1 MYYCKKCGA
10 ALTPE
15 KRFCSQCGTPVEE
28 IASTAQPTT
37 PQAETPAAATTA
49 QPTAP
54 QVETPAAA
62 TAQPTAPQAE
72 TPAAATTAQP
82 TAPQAETPA
91 AATAQPTTS
100 QVETP
105 AAATAQPTA
114 PQVETPAA
122 ATTAQPAAPQA
133 ETPAAATTAQPA
145 APQAETP
152 AAAPTAQPTTSQAE
166 TPAAAATTQTTAPQ
180 AETPAAPTAQPA
192 APQAETPAA
201 ATTAQ
206 PTASQVETSAAAPT
220 AQPTTSQVET
230 PAAAP
235 TTQPTAPQVETPAA
249 ATTAQP
255 TTSQADAPAAAT
267 TTQPTAPQ
275 QAAAPQNGTPVSP
288 QPAATVPPQT
298 AWQNPQQQAQPTPN
312 AGQPTGQQP
321 QMSWQDWQNF
331 QNWQNAQ
338 QQGQKAANNINLSNG
353 VQKLEE
359 SDSFMFRSLGLTL
372 KTLMKKPVQL
382 WGLSLL
388 GVILQSLSNVLCAV
402 PPILG
407 MGVSST
413 LSAGMENVFL
423 DAYHQKEINS
433 KQIFSGFSSGKSFL
447 RIAGGML
454 WRTLWLFLWALF
466 ALIPIVG
473 WVIAPIML
481 VIKGISYS
489 FTPYLLLRKKDLSPL
504 DALKRSMEMTKGYRA
519 KIFLTYLICYAAL
532 LVIGLLLFLIAQI
545 PVIGFIIAG
554 IVGVVISVL
563 CPLFFG
569 VLRAAMFTEVVRLEK
584 ITDIEL

>member
-28 IASTAQPTT
+28 ITS
-37 PQAETPAAATTA
+37 
-49 QPTAP
+49 
-54 QVETPAAA
+54 

-72 TPAAATTAQP
+72 TPAAASTAQP

-91 AATAQPTTS
+91 AAPTTQPTT
-100 QVETP
+100 
-105 AAATAQPTA
+105 
-114 PQVETPAA
+114 
-122 ATTAQPAAPQA
+122 PQA
-133 ETPAAATTAQPA
+133 
-145 APQAETP
+145 
-152 AAAPTAQPTTSQAE
+152 
-166 TPAAAATTQTTAPQ
+166 
-180 AETPAAPTAQPA
+180 
-192 APQAETPAA
+192 
-201 ATTAQ
+201 
-206 PTASQVETSAAAPT
+206 
-220 AQPTTSQVET
+220 ET

-235 TTQPTAPQVETPAA
+235 TTQPTAPQAEAPAA

-255 TTSQADAPAAAT
+255 TAPQAEAPAAASTTQPTAPQADVPAAASTTQPTAPQAEAPVAATTQPTTPQAEAPAAAT
-267 TTQPTAPQ
+267 TAQPAAPQ

-288 QPAATVPPQT
+288 QPAATAQSQT

-338 QQGQKAANNINLSNG
+338 QQGQKSANNMNLSNG

-388 GVILQSLSNVLCAV
+388 GVILQSLSNLLCAA

-489 FTPYLLLRKKDLSPL
+489 FTPYLLLRKKDISPL
-504 DALKRSMEMTKGYRA
+504 DALKRSMEMTKGYRG

-532 LVIGLLLFLIAQI
+532 LVVGLLLFLIAKI
-545 PVIGFIIAG
+545 GGFAVVLAGLIGLVIGIF
-554 IVGVVISVL
+554 

-584 ITDIEL
+584 VTDIEL

>member
-37 PQAETPAAATTA
+37 PQAEA
-49 QPTAP
+49 
-54 QVETPAAA
+54 
-62 TAQPTAPQAE
+62 
-72 TPAAATTAQP
+72 
-82 TAPQAETPA
+82 
-91 AATAQPTTS
+91 
-100 QVETP
+100 
-105 AAATAQPTA
+105 
-114 PQVETPAA
+114 
-122 ATTAQPAAPQA
+122 
-133 ETPAAATTAQPA
+133 
-145 APQAETP
+145 
-152 AAAPTAQPTTSQAE
+152 
-166 TPAAAATTQTTAPQ
+166 
-180 AETPAAPTAQPA
+180 
-192 APQAETPAA
+192 
-201 ATTAQ
+201 
-206 PTASQVETSAAAPT
+206 
-220 AQPTTSQVET
+220 

-235 TTQPTAPQVETPAA
+235 TTQPTAPQAEAPVAAPTTQPTAPQAETPVAASTTQPTAPQAETPAATATQPTAPQAEAPAA

-255 TTSQADAPAAAT
+255 TTPQAEAPAAASTTQPTAPQAEAPVAATTQPTTPQAEAPAAAT
-267 TTQPTAPQ
+267 TAQPAAPQ

-288 QPAATVPPQT
+288 QPAATAQSQT
-298 AWQNPQQQAQPTPN
+298 AWQNPQQQAQPTQN

-338 QQGQKAANNINLSNG
+338 QQGQKSANNMNLSNG

-388 GVILQSLSNVLCAV
+388 GVILQSLSNLLCAA

-489 FTPYLLLRKKDLSPL
+489 FTPYLLLRKKDISPL
-504 DALKRSMEMTKGYRA
+504 DALKRSMEMTKGYRG

-532 LVIGLLLFLIAQI
+532 LVIGLLLFLIGHI
-545 PVIGFIIAG
+545 PGIGIVLAG
-554 IVGVVISVL
+554 IIGVVIGIF

-584 ITDIEL
+584 VTDIEL

>member
-28 IASTAQPTT
+28 ITS
-37 PQAETPAAATTA
+37 AT
-49 QPTAP
+49 
-54 QVETPAAA
+54 
-62 TAQPTAPQAE
+62 
-72 TPAAATTAQP
+72 
-82 TAPQAETPA
+82 
-91 AATAQPTTS
+91 
-100 QVETP
+100 
-105 AAATAQPTA
+105 
-114 PQVETPAA
+114 
-122 ATTAQPAAPQA
+122 QPAAPQA
-133 ETPAAATTAQPA
+133 ETPAAAPTPQPTTPQADAPAAAPTTQPT

-152 AAAPTAQPTTSQAE
+152 AAAPTAQPTT
-166 TPAAAATTQTTAPQ
+166 PQ
-180 AETPAAPTAQPA
+180 AEAP
-192 APQAETPAA
+192 
-201 ATTAQ
+201 
-206 PTASQVETSAAAPT
+206 AAAPT
-220 AQPTTSQVET
+220 AQPTAPQAEA

-235 TTQPTAPQVETPAA
+235 TAQPTAPQAEAPVAATTQPTTPQAEAPAAAPTAQPTAPQAEAPVAAATQPTAPQAEAPAAA
-249 ATTAQP
+249 ATTQP
-255 TTSQADAPAAAT
+255 T
-267 TTQPTAPQ
+267 
-275 QAAAPQNGTPVSP
+275 APQNGTPVSP

-298 AWQNPQQQAQPTPN
+298 AWQNPQQAQPTQN

-338 QQGQKAANNINLSNG
+338 QQGQKSANNMNLSNG

-388 GVILQSLSNVLCAV
+388 GVILQSLSNLLCAA

-481 VIKGISYS
+481 VVKGISYS
-489 FTPYLLLRKKDLSPL
+489 FTPYLLLRKKDISPL
-504 DALKRSMEMTKGYRA
+504 DALKRSMEMTKGYRG

-532 LVIGLLLFLIAQI
+532 LVIGLLLFLIGHI
-545 PVIGFIIAG
+545 PGIGIVLAG
-554 IVGVVISVL
+554 IIGVVIGIF

-584 ITDIEL
+584 VTDIEL

>member
-28 IASTAQPTT
+28 ITSTTQPT
-37 PQAETPAAATTA
+37 
-49 QPTAP
+49 
-54 QVETPAAA
+54 
-62 TAQPTAPQAE
+62 
-72 TPAAATTAQP
+72 
-82 TAPQAETPA
+82 
-91 AATAQPTTS
+91 
-100 QVETP
+100 
-105 AAATAQPTA
+105 
-114 PQVETPAA
+114 
-122 ATTAQPAAPQA
+122 
-133 ETPAAATTAQPA
+133 

-152 AAAPTAQPTTSQAE
+152 AAAPTAQPTTPQAE
-166 TPAAAATTQTTAPQ
+166 APAAAPTAQPTAPQ
-180 AETPAAPTAQPA
+180 AETPAAAPTTQPT

-201 ATTAQ
+201 APTTQPTAPQVETPTAATTAQ
-206 PTASQVETSAAAPT
+206 PTS
-220 AQPTTSQVET
+220 SQVET
-230 PAAAP
+230 PAAASTTQP
-235 TTQPTAPQVETPAA
+235 TAPQAETPAAASTTQPTAPQVETPAA

-255 TTSQADAPAAAT
+255 TTSQVETPVAATTAQPTTPQAEASAAAT
-267 TTQPTAPQ
+267 TQPT
-275 QAAAPQNGTPVSP
+275 APQNGTPVSP
-288 QPAATVPPQT
+288 QPAATAQSQT

-338 QQGQKAANNINLSNG
+338 QQGQKSANNMNLSNG

-388 GVILQSLSNVLCAV
+388 GVILQSLSNLLCAV

-481 VIKGISYS
+481 VVKGISYS
-489 FTPYLLLRKKDLSPL
+489 FTPYLLLRKKDISPL
-504 DALKRSMEMTKGYRA
+504 DALKRSMEMTKGYRG

-584 ITDIEL
+584 VTDIEL

>member
-28 IASTAQPTT
+28 ITSTTQPTA
-37 PQAETPAAATTA
+37 PQAETPAAAPTT

-54 QVETPAAA
+54 QVETPTAA
-62 TAQPTAPQAE
+62 TTAQPTTSQVETPAASTTQPTAPQAE
-72 TPAAATTAQP
+72 TPAAASTTQPTAPQEAAPAAATTAQP
-82 TAPQAETPA
+82 TAPQADAPA
-91 AATAQPTTS
+91 AASTTQPT
-100 QVETP
+100 
-105 AAATAQPTA
+105 
-114 PQVETPAA
+114 
-122 ATTAQPAAPQA
+122 APQA
-133 ETPAAATTAQPA
+133 ETPAAASTT
-145 APQAETP
+145 
-152 AAAPTAQPTTSQAE
+152 
-166 TPAAAATTQTTAPQ
+166 
-180 AETPAAPTAQPA
+180 
-192 APQAETPAA
+192 
-201 ATTAQ
+201 Q
-206 PTASQVETSAAAPT
+206 PTAP
-220 AQPTTSQVET
+220 QVET

-249 ATTAQP
+249 APTTQP
-255 TTSQADAPAAAT
+255 TAPQADAPATASTTQPTAPQAEASAAAA

-288 QPAATVPPQT
+288 QPAATAQSQT
-298 AWQNPQQQAQPTPN
+298 AWQNPQQQAQPTQN

-338 QQGQKAANNINLSNG
+338 QQGQKSANNMNLSNG

-388 GVILQSLSNVLCAV
+388 GVILQSLSNLLCAV

-489 FTPYLLLRKKDLSPL
+489 FTPYLLLRKKDISPL
-504 DALKRSMEMTKGYRA
+504 DALKRSMEMTKGYRG

-545 PVIGFIIAG
+545 PVIGFIIVG

>member
-28 IASTAQPTT
+28 ITSTTQPTAPQAETPAATTAQPTAPQAEASAAAATAQSTT
-37 PQAETPAAATTA
+37 PQAETPAAATA
-49 QPTAP
+49 QPTAS
-54 QVETPAAA
+54 QAETPAAA

-82 TAPQAETPA
+82 TTSQAETPAAATTAQPTTSQVETPAVATTAQPTAPQAETPA
-91 AATAQPTTS
+91 AATAQPTAS
-100 QVETP
+100 QAEIP
-105 AAATAQPTA
+105 AAATTTQPTA
-114 PQVETPAA
+114 PQ
-122 ATTAQPAAPQA
+122 A
-133 ETPAAATTAQPA
+133 EA
-145 APQAETP
+145 
-152 AAAPTAQPTTSQAE
+152 
-166 TPAAAATTQTTAPQ
+166 
-180 AETPAAPTAQPA
+180 
-192 APQAETPAA
+192 
-201 ATTAQ
+201 
-206 PTASQVETSAAAPT
+206 
-220 AQPTTSQVET
+220 

-235 TTQPTAPQVETPAA
+235 TTQPTAPQAETPAA
-249 ATTAQP
+249 A
-255 TTSQADAPAAAT
+255 S

-288 QPAATVPPQT
+288 QPAATAQSQT

-454 WRTLWLFLWALF
+454 WRMLWLFLWALF

-489 FTPYLLLRKKDLSPL
+489 FTPYLLLRKKDISPL
-504 DALKRSMEMTKGYRA
+504 DALKRSMEMTKGYRG

-532 LVIGLLLFLIAQI
+532 LVVGLLLFLIAKI
-545 PVIGFIIAG
+545 GGFAVVLAGLIGLVIGIF
-554 IVGVVISVL
+554 

>member
-28 IASTAQPTT
+28 IASTAQP
-37 PQAETPAAATTA
+37 
-49 QPTAP
+49 
-54 QVETPAAA
+54 
-62 TAQPTAPQAE
+62 
-72 TPAAATTAQP
+72 
-82 TAPQAETPA
+82 
-91 AATAQPTTS
+91 
-100 QVETP
+100 
-105 AAATAQPTA
+105 
-114 PQVETPAA
+114 
-122 ATTAQPAAPQA
+122 
-133 ETPAAATTAQPA
+133 A

-152 AAAPTAQPTTSQAE
+152 AAAPTTQPTAPQAEASAAAPTTQPTASQAE
-166 TPAAAATTQTTAPQ
+166 TPAAAT
-180 AETPAAPTAQPA
+180 
-192 APQAETPAA
+192 
-201 ATTAQ
+201 
-206 PTASQVETSAAAPT
+206 T

-235 TTQPTAPQVETPAA
+235 TTQPTAPQAETPAAATAQPTTPQAETPAAAATAQPTTPQAETPAA

-255 TTSQADAPAAAT
+255 TTSQVETPAVAT
-267 TTQPTAPQ
+267 TAQPTAPQ

-454 WRTLWLFLWALF
+454 WKTLWLFLWALF

-489 FTPYLLLRKKDLSPL
+489 FTPYLLLRKKDISPL
-504 DALKRSMEMTKGYRA
+504 DALKRSMEMTKGYRG

-532 LVIGLLLFLIAQI
+532 LVVGLLLFLIAKI
-545 PVIGFIIAG
+545 GGFAVVLAGLIGLVIGIF
-554 IVGVVISVL
+554 

-584 ITDIEL
+584 VTDIEL

>member
-37 PQAETPAAATTA
+37 PQAETPAATTAQPAAPQAETPAAAATT

-62 TAQPTAPQAE
+62 PTTQPTASQAETPAAAPTAQPTTSQVETQAAAPTTQPTTSQVETPAAATTAQPTAPQAEIPAAATTAQLTAPQAE

-82 TAPQAETPA
+82 TT
-91 AATAQPTTS
+91 
-100 QVETP
+100 
-105 AAATAQPTA
+105 

-122 ATTAQPAAPQA
+122 ATTTQP
-133 ETPAAATTAQPA
+133 
-145 APQAETP
+145 
-152 AAAPTAQPTTSQAE
+152 
-166 TPAAAATTQTTAPQ
+166 TAPQ
-180 AETPAAPTAQPA
+180 AEAPA
-192 APQAETPAA
+192 
-201 ATTAQ
+201 
-206 PTASQVETSAAAPT
+206 TAS
-220 AQPTTSQVET
+220 
-230 PAAAP
+230 
-235 TTQPTAPQVETPAA
+235 TTQPTAPQ
-249 ATTAQP
+249 
-255 TTSQADAPAAAT
+255 ADAPATAS

>member
-54 QVETPAAA
+54 QAETPAAAPTTQPTAPQAEASAAAA

-72 TPAAATTAQP
+72 ASAAAATAQP
-82 TAPQAETPA
+82 TTPQAETPA

-133 ETPAAATTAQPA
+133 ETPAAAPTTQPTAPQAETPAAATTAQPA

-152 AAAPTAQPTTSQAE
+152 AAAPTAQPTTSQ
-166 TPAAAATTQTTAPQ
+166 
-180 AETPAAPTAQPA
+180 
-192 APQAETPAA
+192 
-201 ATTAQ
+201 
-206 PTASQVETSAAAPT
+206 
-220 AQPTTSQVET
+220 
-230 PAAAP
+230 
-235 TTQPTAPQVETPAA
+235 VETPAA

-255 TTSQADAPAAAT
+255 TTPQAEAPAAAP

-489 FTPYLLLRKKDLSPL
+489 FTPYLLLRKKDISPL
-504 DALKRSMEMTKGYRA
+504 DALKRSMEMTKGYRG

-532 LVIGLLLFLIAQI
+532 LVVGLLLFLIAKI
-545 PVIGFIIAG
+545 GGFAVVLAGLIGLVIGIF
-554 IVGVVISVL
+554 

-584 ITDIEL
+584 VTDIEL

>member
-28 IASTAQPTT
+28 ITS
-37 PQAETPAAATTA
+37 AT
-49 QPTAP
+49 
-54 QVETPAAA
+54 
-62 TAQPTAPQAE
+62 
-72 TPAAATTAQP
+72 
-82 TAPQAETPA
+82 
-91 AATAQPTTS
+91 
-100 QVETP
+100 
-105 AAATAQPTA
+105 
-114 PQVETPAA
+114 
-122 ATTAQPAAPQA
+122 QPAAPQA
-133 ETPAAATTAQPA
+133 ETPAAAPTPQPTTPQADAPAAAPTTQPT

-152 AAAPTAQPTTSQAE
+152 AAAPTAQPTT
-166 TPAAAATTQTTAPQ
+166 PQ
-180 AETPAAPTAQPA
+180 AEAP
-192 APQAETPAA
+192 
-201 ATTAQ
+201 
-206 PTASQVETSAAAPT
+206 AAAPT
-220 AQPTTSQVET
+220 AQPTAQQAEA

-235 TTQPTAPQVETPAA
+235 TAQPTAPQAEAPVAATTQPTTPQAEAPAAA
-249 ATTAQP
+249 ATTQP
-255 TTSQADAPAAAT
+255 T
-267 TTQPTAPQ
+267 
-275 QAAAPQNGTPVSP
+275 APQNGTPVSP

-298 AWQNPQQQAQPTPN
+298 AWQNPQQAQPTQN

-338 QQGQKAANNINLSNG
+338 QQGQKSANNMNLSNG

-388 GVILQSLSNVLCAV
+388 GVILQSLSNLLCAA

-481 VIKGISYS
+481 VVKGISYS
-489 FTPYLLLRKKDLSPL
+489 FTPYLLLRKKDISPL
-504 DALKRSMEMTKGYRA
+504 DALKRSMEMTKGYRG

-532 LVIGLLLFLIAQI
+532 LVIGLLLFLIGHI
-545 PVIGFIIAG
+545 PGIGIVLAG
-554 IVGVVISVL
+554 IIGVVIGIF

-584 ITDIEL
+584 VTDIEL

>member
-37 PQAETPAAATTA
+37 PQAETPAAATA

-54 QVETPAAA
+54 QAETPAAATAQPTASQAETPAAA

-82 TAPQAETPA
+82 T
-91 AATAQPTTS
+91 TS
-100 QVETP
+100 
-105 AAATAQPTA
+105 
-114 PQVETPAA
+114 
-122 ATTAQPAAPQA
+122 
-133 ETPAAATTAQPA
+133 
-145 APQAETP
+145 
-152 AAAPTAQPTTSQAE
+152 
-166 TPAAAATTQTTAPQ
+166 
-180 AETPAAPTAQPA
+180 
-192 APQAETPAA
+192 QAETPAA

-206 PTASQVETSAAAPT
+206 PT
-220 AQPTTSQVET
+220 TSQVET
-230 PAAAP
+230 PAVATTAQPTAPQAEASAAAA
-235 TTQPTAPQVETPAA
+235 TTQPTAPQVKTPAAAATTQPTAPQVKTPAAAATTQPTAPQVKTPAA
-249 ATTAQP
+249 ATTTQP
-255 TTSQADAPAAAT
+255 TAPQADAPAAAT

-454 WRTLWLFLWALF
+454 WRMLWLFLWALF

-489 FTPYLLLRKKDLSPL
+489 FTPYLLLRKKDISPL
-504 DALKRSMEMTKGYRA
+504 DALKRSMEMTKGYRG

-532 LVIGLLLFLIAQI
+532 LVVGLLLFLIAKI
-545 PVIGFIIAG
+545 GGFAVVLAGLIGLVIGIF
-554 IVGVVISVL
+554 

-584 ITDIEL
+584 VTDIEL

>member
-37 PQAETPAAATTA
+37 PQAETPAAATA

-62 TAQPTAPQAE
+62 
-72 TPAAATTAQP
+72 ATTQP

-122 ATTAQPAAPQA
+122 ATTAQP
-133 ETPAAATTAQPA
+133 TT
-145 APQAETP
+145 
-152 AAAPTAQPTTSQAE
+152 
-166 TPAAAATTQTTAPQ
+166 
-180 AETPAAPTAQPA
+180 
-192 APQAETPAA
+192 PQAETPAA

-206 PTASQVETSAAAPT
+206 PTAPQVETPAAAPTTQPTTSQVETPAAAPT
-220 AQPTTSQVET
+220 AQPTTTQVETPAATTAQPAAPQAET

-249 ATTAQP
+249 APTTQP
-255 TTSQADAPAAAT
+255 TAPQADAPATAS

-454 WRTLWLFLWALF
+454 WRMLWLFLWALF

>member
-1 MYYCKKCGA
+1 
-10 ALTPE
+10 
-15 KRFCSQCGTPVEE
+15 
-28 IASTAQPTT
+28 
-37 PQAETPAAATTA
+37 
-49 QPTAP
+49 
-54 QVETPAAA
+54 
-62 TAQPTAPQAE
+62 
-72 TPAAATTAQP
+72 
-82 TAPQAETPA
+82 
-91 AATAQPTTS
+91 
-100 QVETP
+100 
-105 AAATAQPTA
+105 
-114 PQVETPAA
+114 
-122 ATTAQPAAPQA
+122 
-133 ETPAAATTAQPA
+133 
-145 APQAETP
+145 
-152 AAAPTAQPTTSQAE
+152 
-166 TPAAAATTQTTAPQ
+166 
-180 AETPAAPTAQPA
+180 
-192 APQAETPAA
+192 
-201 ATTAQ
+201 
-206 PTASQVETSAAAPT
+206 
-220 AQPTTSQVET
+220 
-230 PAAAP
+230 
-235 TTQPTAPQVETPAA
+235 
-249 ATTAQP
+249 
-255 TTSQADAPAAAT
+255 
-267 TTQPTAPQ
+267 
-275 QAAAPQNGTPVSP
+275 
-288 QPAATVPPQT
+288 
-298 AWQNPQQQAQPTPN
+298 
-312 AGQPTGQQP
+312 
-321 QMSWQDWQNF
+321 MSWQDWQNF

-388 GVILQSLSNVLCAV
+388 GVILQSLSSVLCSV

-407 MGVSST
+407 MGVSNT

-489 FTPYLLLRKKDLSPL
+489 FTPYLLLRKKDISPL
-504 DALKRSMEMTKGYRA
+504 DALKRSMEMTKGYRG

-532 LVIGLLLFLIAQI
+532 LVVGLLLFLIAQI

-584 ITDIEL
+584 VTDIEL

>member
-28 IASTAQPTT
+28 ITF
-37 PQAETPAAATTA
+37 AT
-49 QPTAP
+49 
-54 QVETPAAA
+54 
-62 TAQPTAPQAE
+62 
-72 TPAAATTAQP
+72 
-82 TAPQAETPA
+82 
-91 AATAQPTTS
+91 
-100 QVETP
+100 
-105 AAATAQPTA
+105 
-114 PQVETPAA
+114 
-122 ATTAQPAAPQA
+122 QPAAPQA
-133 ETPAAATTAQPA
+133 ETPAAA
-145 APQAETP
+145 
-152 AAAPTAQPTTSQAE
+152 S
-166 TPAAAATTQTTAPQ
+166 
-180 AETPAAPTAQPA
+180 
-192 APQAETPAA
+192 
-201 ATTAQ
+201 
-206 PTASQVETSAAAPT
+206 
-220 AQPTTSQVET
+220 
-230 PAAAP
+230 
-235 TTQPTAPQVETPAA
+235 
-249 ATTAQP
+249 
-255 TTSQADAPAAAT
+255 

-288 QPAATVPPQT
+288 QSSATTQQQA
-298 AWQNPQQQAQPTPN
+298 AWQNPQQQAQSTPN

-338 QQGQKAANNINLSNG
+338 QQGQKSANNMNLSNG

-388 GVILQSLSNVLCAV
+388 GVILQSLSNLLCAV

-454 WRTLWLFLWALF
+454 WRTLWLFLWTLF

-489 FTPYLLLRKKDLSPL
+489 FTPYLLLRKKDISPL

-545 PVIGFIIAG
+545 PVIGFIIVG

>member
-28 IASTAQPTT
+28 ITATTQPTT
-37 PQAETPAAATTA
+37 PQEETPTAATTA
-49 QPTAP
+49 QPAAP
-54 QVETPAAA
+54 QAETSAAAA
-62 TAQPTAPQAE
+62 TAQPT
-72 TPAAATTAQP
+72 T
-82 TAPQAETPA
+82 PQAETPA

-133 ETPAAATTAQPA
+133 ETPAAAPTTQ
-145 APQAETP
+145 
-152 AAAPTAQPTTSQAE
+152 PTASQAE
-166 TPAAAATTQTTAPQ
+166 TPAAATA
-180 AETPAAPTAQPA
+180 
-192 APQAETPAA
+192 
-201 ATTAQ
+201 
-206 PTASQVETSAAAPT
+206 
-220 AQPTTSQVET
+220 
-230 PAAAP
+230 
-235 TTQPTAPQVETPAA
+235 QPTAPQVETPAA
-249 ATTAQP
+249 ATTTQP
-255 TTSQADAPAAAT
+255 TAPQAEAPAAAAT
-267 TTQPTAPQ
+267 TQPTTPQAETPAAAPTTQPTAPQ

-454 WRTLWLFLWALF
+454 WRMLWLFLWALF

-489 FTPYLLLRKKDLSPL
+489 FTPYLLLRKKDISPL
-504 DALKRSMEMTKGYRA
+504 DALKRSMEMTKGYRG

-532 LVIGLLLFLIAQI
+532 LVVGLLLFLIAKI
-545 PVIGFIIAG
+545 GGFAVVLAGLIGLVIGIF
-554 IVGVVISVL
+554 

-584 ITDIEL
+584 VTDIEL

>member
-28 IASTAQPTT
+28 ITATTQPTT
-37 PQAETPAAATTA
+37 PQA
-49 QPTAP
+49 
-54 QVETPAAA
+54 
-62 TAQPTAPQAE
+62 
-72 TPAAATTAQP
+72 
-82 TAPQAETPA
+82 
-91 AATAQPTTS
+91 
-100 QVETP
+100 
-105 AAATAQPTA
+105 
-114 PQVETPAA
+114 
-122 ATTAQPAAPQA
+122 
-133 ETPAAATTAQPA
+133 
-145 APQAETP
+145 
-152 AAAPTAQPTTSQAE
+152 
-166 TPAAAATTQTTAPQ
+166 
-180 AETPAAPTAQPA
+180 
-192 APQAETPAA
+192 
-201 ATTAQ
+201 
-206 PTASQVETSAAAPT
+206 
-220 AQPTTSQVET
+220 ET

-235 TTQPTAPQVETPAA
+235 TTQPTAPQADAPAAASTIQPTAPQADAPATAPTTQPTAPQAEASAAAATTQPTAPQAEAPAAAPTAQPTAPQAETPAA
-249 ATTAQP
+249 VPTTQP
-255 TTSQADAPAAAT
+255 TAPQADAPAAAP

-275 QAAAPQNGTPVSP
+275 AETPAAAAPTTQPTAPQNGTPVSP
-288 QPAATVPPQT
+288 QPAATAQSQT

-388 GVILQSLSNVLCAV
+388 GVILQSLSNLLCAV

-454 WRTLWLFLWALF
+454 WRTLWLFLWTLF

-489 FTPYLLLRKKDLSPL
+489 FTPYLLLRKKDISPL

>member
-28 IASTAQPTT
+28 ITSTT
-37 PQAETPAAATTA
+37 
-49 QPTAP
+49 
-54 QVETPAAA
+54 
-62 TAQPTAPQAE
+62 QPTAPQAE
-72 TPAAATTAQP
+72 TPAAAPTTQP
-82 TAPQAETPA
+82 TAPQVEIPTA
-91 AATAQPTTS
+91 ATTAQPTTS

-105 AAATAQPTA
+105 AASTTQPTAPQAETPAAASTTQPTTSQVDAPVAATTVQPTA

-122 ATTAQPAAPQA
+122 ATTTQPTAPQA
-133 ETPAAATTAQPA
+133 ETPAAASTTQPTT
-145 APQAETP
+145 PQAETP
-152 AAAPTAQPTTSQAE
+152 VAASTT
-166 TPAAAATTQTTAPQ
+166 
-180 AETPAAPTAQPA
+180 
-192 APQAETPAA
+192 
-201 ATTAQ
+201 Q
-206 PTASQVETSAAAPT
+206 PTAP
-220 AQPTTSQVET
+220 QVET

-235 TTQPTAPQVETPAA
+235 TTQPTAPQ
-249 ATTAQP
+249 
-255 TTSQADAPAAAT
+255 ADAPATASTTQPTAPQAEASAAAA

-288 QPAATVPPQT
+288 QPAATAQSQT
-298 AWQNPQQQAQPTPN
+298 AWQNPQQQAQPTQN

-338 QQGQKAANNINLSNG
+338 QQGQKSANNMNLSNG

-388 GVILQSLSNVLCAV
+388 GVILQSLSNLLCAV

-489 FTPYLLLRKKDLSPL
+489 FTPYLLLRKKDISPL
-504 DALKRSMEMTKGYRA
+504 DALKRSMEMTKGYRG

-545 PVIGFIIAG
+545 PVIGFIIVG

>member
-28 IASTAQPTT
+28 ITFATQPAA
-37 PQAETPAAATTA
+37 PQAETPAAAPTTQPTASQAETPAAASTIQPTAPQADAPATAPTTQPTAPQADAPVAASTTQPTAPQAETPAAAPTA

-62 TAQPTAPQAE
+62 TAQ
-72 TPAAATTAQP
+72 
-82 TAPQAETPA
+82 
-91 AATAQPTTS
+91 S
-100 QVETP
+100 
-105 AAATAQPTA
+105 
-114 PQVETPAA
+114 
-122 ATTAQPAAPQA
+122 
-133 ETPAAATTAQPA
+133 
-145 APQAETP
+145 
-152 AAAPTAQPTTSQAE
+152 
-166 TPAAAATTQTTAPQ
+166 
-180 AETPAAPTAQPA
+180 
-192 APQAETPAA
+192 
-201 ATTAQ
+201 
-206 PTASQVETSAAAPT
+206 
-220 AQPTTSQVET
+220 
-230 PAAAP
+230 
-235 TTQPTAPQVETPAA
+235 TAPQVETPAA

-255 TTSQADAPAAAT
+255 TTSQAEAPAAAP

-275 QAAAPQNGTPVSP
+275 QAAAP

-338 QQGQKAANNINLSNG
+338 QQGQKSANNMNLSNG

-489 FTPYLLLRKKDLSPL
+489 FTPYLLLRKKDISPL

-545 PVIGFIIAG
+545 PVIGFIITG

>member
-28 IASTAQPTT
+28 ITATTQPTT
-37 PQAETPAAATTA
+37 PQEETPTAATTTQPTAPQAETPAATT
-49 QPTAP
+49 T
-54 QVETPAAA
+54 
-62 TAQPTAPQAE
+62 QPTAPQAE

-91 AATAQPTTS
+91 AATTAQPTAPQVEIPAAATTAQPTAS
-100 QVETP
+100 QAETP

-122 ATTAQPAAPQA
+122 ATTTQPTAPQA
-133 ETPAAATTAQPA
+133 EAPAAAATTQPTT
-145 APQAETP
+145 PQAETP
-152 AAAPTAQPTTSQAE
+152 AAAP
-166 TPAAAATTQTTAPQ
+166 
-180 AETPAAPTAQPA
+180 
-192 APQAETPAA
+192 
-201 ATTAQ
+201 
-206 PTASQVETSAAAPT
+206 
-220 AQPTTSQVET
+220 
-230 PAAAP
+230 
-235 TTQPTAPQVETPAA
+235 
-249 ATTAQP
+249 
-255 TTSQADAPAAAT
+255 

-454 WRTLWLFLWALF
+454 WRMLWLFLWALF

-489 FTPYLLLRKKDLSPL
+489 FTPYLLLRKKDISPL
-504 DALKRSMEMTKGYRA
+504 DALKRSMEMTKGYRG

-532 LVIGLLLFLIAQI
+532 LVVGLLLFLIAKI
-545 PVIGFIIAG
+545 GGFAVVLAGLIGLVIGIF
-554 IVGVVISVL
+554 

>member
-28 IASTAQPTT
+28 IAAIAQPTTPQAETPAATTAQPAAPQAETPAAAPTTQPTASQAETPAAAPTAQPTASQAETPAAAPTTQPTAPQADAPATATAQPTAPQAETPAAATTAQPTT
-37 PQAETPAAATTA
+37 SQAETPAAATTA

-62 TAQPTAPQAE
+62 TTTQPTAPQAE
-72 TPAAATTAQP
+72 A
-82 TAPQAETPA
+82 
-91 AATAQPTTS
+91 
-100 QVETP
+100 
-105 AAATAQPTA
+105 
-114 PQVETPAA
+114 
-122 ATTAQPAAPQA
+122 
-133 ETPAAATTAQPA
+133 
-145 APQAETP
+145 
-152 AAAPTAQPTTSQAE
+152 
-166 TPAAAATTQTTAPQ
+166 
-180 AETPAAPTAQPA
+180 
-192 APQAETPAA
+192 
-201 ATTAQ
+201 
-206 PTASQVETSAAAPT
+206 
-220 AQPTTSQVET
+220 

-235 TTQPTAPQVETPAA
+235 TTQPTAPQ
-249 ATTAQP
+249 
-255 TTSQADAPAAAT
+255 ADAPAAAS

-288 QPAATVPPQT
+288 QSSATTQQQA

-454 WRTLWLFLWALF
+454 WRMLWLFLWALF

-489 FTPYLLLRKKDLSPL
+489 FTPYLLLRKKDISPL
-504 DALKRSMEMTKGYRA
+504 DALKRSMEMTKGYRG

-532 LVIGLLLFLIAQI
+532 LVVGLLLFLIAKI
-545 PVIGFIIAG
+545 GGFAVVLAGLIGLVIGIF
-554 IVGVVISVL
+554 

-584 ITDIEL
+584 VTDIEL

>member
-37 PQAETPAAATTA
+37 PQAETPAAAPTTQPTASQAETPAAATTA
-49 QPTAP
+49 QPTTS

-62 TAQPTAPQAE
+62 PTTQPTASQAETPAAASTTQPTAPQAETPAAASTTQPTAPQAE

-91 AATAQPTTS
+91 AAT
-100 QVETP
+100 
-105 AAATAQPTA
+105 TAQPTA
-114 PQVETPAA
+114 
-122 ATTAQPAAPQA
+122 
-133 ETPAAATTAQPA
+133 
-145 APQAETP
+145 
-152 AAAPTAQPTTSQAE
+152 S
-166 TPAAAATTQTTAPQ
+166 
-180 AETPAAPTAQPA
+180 
-192 APQAETPAA
+192 QAETPAA

-206 PTASQVETSAAAPT
+206 PTAPQAEASAAAPT
-220 AQPTTSQVET
+220 TQPTASQVKTPAAATTTQPTAPQAEA

-235 TTQPTAPQVETPAA
+235 TTQPTAPQ
-249 ATTAQP
+249 
-255 TTSQADAPAAAT
+255 ADAPATAS

-288 QPAATVPPQT
+288 QSSATTQQQA

-489 FTPYLLLRKKDLSPL
+489 FTPYLLLRKKDISPL
-504 DALKRSMEMTKGYRA
+504 DALKRSMEMTKGYRG

-532 LVIGLLLFLIAQI
+532 LVVGLLLFLIAKI
-545 PVIGFIIAG
+545 GGFAVVLAGLIGLVIGIF
-554 IVGVVISVL
+554 

-584 ITDIEL
+584 VTDIEL

>member
-49 QPTAP
+49 QPTAL
-54 QVETPAAA
+54 QAETPAAA
-62 TAQPTAPQAE
+62 PTASQAETPAAAPTTQPTAPQAE
-72 TPAAATTAQP
+72 TP
-82 TAPQAETPA
+82 
-91 AATAQPTTS
+91 
-100 QVETP
+100 
-105 AAATAQPTA
+105 
-114 PQVETPAA
+114 A

-133 ETPAAATTAQPA
+133 ETPAAATTAQP
-145 APQAETP
+145 
-152 AAAPTAQPTTSQAE
+152 TT
-166 TPAAAATTQTTAPQ
+166 
-180 AETPAAPTAQPA
+180 
-192 APQAETPAA
+192 PQAETPAA

-206 PTASQVETSAAAPT
+206 PTAPQAEASAAAT
-220 AQPTTSQVET
+220 A
-230 PAAAP
+230 
-235 TTQPTAPQVETPAA
+235 QPTAPQAE
-249 ATTAQP
+249 
-255 TTSQADAPAAAT
+255 APAAAP

-288 QPAATVPPQT
+288 QPAATVLPQT

-338 QQGQKAANNINLSNG
+338 QQGQKSANNINLSNG

-388 GVILQSLSNVLCAV
+388 GVILQSLSNLLCAV

-489 FTPYLLLRKKDLSPL
+489 FTPYLLLRKKDISPL
-504 DALKRSMEMTKGYRA
+504 DALKRSMEMTKGYRG

-532 LVIGLLLFLIAQI
+532 LVVGLLLFLIAKI
-545 PVIGFIIAG
+545 GGFAVVLAGLIGLVIGIF
-554 IVGVVISVL
+554 

-584 ITDIEL
+584 VTDIEL

>member
-28 IASTAQPTT
+28 ITS
-37 PQAETPAAATTA
+37 AT
-49 QPTAP
+49 
-54 QVETPAAA
+54 
-62 TAQPTAPQAE
+62 
-72 TPAAATTAQP
+72 
-82 TAPQAETPA
+82 
-91 AATAQPTTS
+91 
-100 QVETP
+100 
-105 AAATAQPTA
+105 
-114 PQVETPAA
+114 
-122 ATTAQPAAPQA
+122 
-133 ETPAAATTAQPA
+133 QPA

-152 AAAPTAQPTTSQAE
+152 AAAPTAQPT
-166 TPAAAATTQTTAPQ
+166 
-180 AETPAAPTAQPA
+180 

-201 ATTAQ
+201 APTAQ
-206 PTASQVETSAAAPT
+206 PTAPQAEAPAAAPTAPQAEASAAAPT
-220 AQPTTSQVET
+220 PQPTTPQAET

-235 TTQPTAPQVETPAA
+235 TTQPTAPQAEASAA
-249 ATTAQP
+249 APTAQP
-255 TTSQADAPAAAT
+255 TAPQAEAPAAAPT
-267 TTQPTAPQ
+267 AQPTAPQAEAPAAAPTAQPTAPQAEASAAAATTQPTAPQ

-288 QPAATVPPQT
+288 QPAATVQSQT
-298 AWQNPQQQAQPTPN
+298 AWQNPQQQAQPTQN

-338 QQGQKAANNINLSNG
+338 QQGQKSANNMNLSNG

-388 GVILQSLSNVLCAV
+388 GVILQSLSNLLCAA

-489 FTPYLLLRKKDLSPL
+489 FTPYLLLRKKDISPL
-504 DALKRSMEMTKGYRA
+504 DALKRSMEMTKGYRG

-532 LVIGLLLFLIAQI
+532 LVIGLLLFLIGHI
-545 PVIGFIIAG
+545 PGIGIVLAGIIGLVIGIF
-554 IVGVVISVL
+554 

-584 ITDIEL
+584 VTDIEL

>member
-28 IASTAQPTT
+28 ITS
-37 PQAETPAAATTA
+37 
-49 QPTAP
+49 
-54 QVETPAAA
+54 

-72 TPAAATTAQP
+72 APAAASTTQPTASQAEAPAAAPTAQP
-82 TAPQAETPA
+82 TAPQAEAPA
-91 AATAQPTTS
+91 AATIQPTAP
-100 QVETP
+100 QAETP
-105 AAATAQPTA
+105 VAAPTAQPTA
-114 PQVETPAA
+114 PQAEAA
-122 ATTAQPAAPQA
+122 
-133 ETPAAATTAQPA
+133 
-145 APQAETP
+145 
-152 AAAPTAQPTTSQAE
+152 AAAPTPQP
-166 TPAAAATTQTTAPQ
+166 TAPQ
-180 AETPAAPTAQPA
+180 A
-192 APQAETPAA
+192 
-201 ATTAQ
+201 
-206 PTASQVETSAAAPT
+206 
-220 AQPTTSQVET
+220 ET

-235 TTQPTAPQVETPAA
+235 TTQPTAPQAEAPAA
-249 ATTAQP
+249 APTAQP
-255 TTSQADAPAAAT
+255 T
-267 TTQPTAPQ
+267 
-275 QAAAPQNGTPVSP
+275 APQNGTPVSP

-298 AWQNPQQQAQPTPN
+298 AWQNPQQQAQPTQN

-338 QQGQKAANNINLSNG
+338 QQGQKSANNMNLSNG

-388 GVILQSLSNVLCAV
+388 GVILQSLSNLLCAA

-423 DAYHQKEINS
+423 DAYHQKDINS

-481 VIKGISYS
+481 VVKGISYS
-489 FTPYLLLRKKDLSPL
+489 FTPYLLLRKKDISPL
-504 DALKRSMEMTKGYRA
+504 DALKRSMEMTKGYRG

-532 LVIGLLLFLIAQI
+532 LVIGLLLFLIGHI
-545 PVIGFIIAG
+545 PGIGIVLAGIIGLVIGIF
-554 IVGVVISVL
+554 

-584 ITDIEL
+584 VTDIEL

>member
-37 PQAETPAAATTA
+37 PQAETPAATTA
-49 QPTAP
+49 QPAAPQAETLAAAPTTQPTAP

-62 TAQPTAPQAE
+62 PTAQPTASQAETPAAAPTTQPTAPQAE
-72 TPAAATTAQP
+72 TP
-82 TAPQAETPA
+82 
-91 AATAQPTTS
+91 
-100 QVETP
+100 
-105 AAATAQPTA
+105 
-114 PQVETPAA
+114 A

-133 ETPAAATTAQPA
+133 ETPAAATTAQPTT
-145 APQAETP
+145 PQAETP
-152 AAAPTAQPTTSQAE
+152 AAATTAQLT
-166 TPAAAATTQTTAPQ
+166 
-180 AETPAAPTAQPA
+180 

-206 PTASQVETSAAAPT
+206 PTT
-220 AQPTTSQVET
+220 
-230 PAAAP
+230 
-235 TTQPTAPQVETPAA
+235 PQVETPAA
-249 ATTAQP
+249 ATTTQP
-255 TTSQADAPAAAT
+255 TAPQAEAPATASTTQPTAPQADAPATAS

-454 WRTLWLFLWALF
+454 WRMLWLFLWALF

-489 FTPYLLLRKKDLSPL
+489 FTPYLLLRKKDISPL
-504 DALKRSMEMTKGYRA
+504 DALKRSMEMTKGYRG

-532 LVIGLLLFLIAQI
+532 LVVGLLLFLIAQI
-545 PVIGFIIAG
+545 PVIGFIIVG

-584 ITDIEL
+584 VTDIEL

>member
-28 IASTAQPTT
+28 ITSTTQPTAPQAETPAAASTTQPTAPQAETPAAAPTTQPTAPQAETPAAAPTTQPTT
-37 PQAETPAAATTA
+37 PQAETPVAASTTQPTAPQVDAPVAATTAQPTTSQVETPAAATTA

-54 QVETPAAA
+54 QVETP
-62 TAQPTAPQAE
+62 T
-72 TPAAATTAQP
+72 AATTAQP
-82 TAPQAETPA
+82 TAPQAEA
-91 AATAQPTTS
+91 S
-100 QVETP
+100 
-105 AAATAQPTA
+105 
-114 PQVETPAA
+114 
-122 ATTAQPAAPQA
+122 
-133 ETPAAATTAQPA
+133 
-145 APQAETP
+145 
-152 AAAPTAQPTTSQAE
+152 
-166 TPAAAATTQTTAPQ
+166 AAAA
-180 AETPAAPTAQPA
+180 
-192 APQAETPAA
+192 
-201 ATTAQ
+201 
-206 PTASQVETSAAAPT
+206 
-220 AQPTTSQVET
+220 
-230 PAAAP
+230 
-235 TTQPTAPQVETPAA
+235 
-249 ATTAQP
+249 
-255 TTSQADAPAAAT
+255 

-288 QPAATVPPQT
+288 QPAATAQSQT
-298 AWQNPQQQAQPTPN
+298 AWQNPQQQAQPTQN

-338 QQGQKAANNINLSNG
+338 QQGQKSANNMNLSNG

-454 WRTLWLFLWALF
+454 WRTLWLFLWTLF

>member
-28 IASTAQPTT
+28 ITSTT
-37 PQAETPAAATTA
+37 
-49 QPTAP
+49 
-54 QVETPAAA
+54 
-62 TAQPTAPQAE
+62 QPTAPQAE
-72 TPAAATTAQP
+72 TL
-82 TAPQAETPA
+82 
-91 AATAQPTTS
+91 
-100 QVETP
+100 
-105 AAATAQPTA
+105 
-114 PQVETPAA
+114 
-122 ATTAQPAAPQA
+122 
-133 ETPAAATTAQPA
+133 AATTAQPA

-152 AAAPTAQPTTSQAE
+152 AAAPTTQPTASQAE
-166 TPAAAATTQTTAPQ
+166 TPAAASTT
-180 AETPAAPTAQPA
+180 
-192 APQAETPAA
+192 
-201 ATTAQ
+201 Q
-206 PTASQVETSAAAPT
+206 PTAP
-220 AQPTTSQVET
+220 QVET

-255 TTSQADAPAAAT
+255 TTSQAETPAAAT
-267 TTQPTAPQ
+267 TAQPTAPQAETPAAAPTTQPTASQAEIPAAASTTQPTAPQADTPAAAPTTQPTAPQAEAPAAVSTTQPTAPQAETPAAASTTQPTAPQ

-288 QPAATVPPQT
+288 QPAATAQSQT

-454 WRTLWLFLWALF
+454 WRMLWLFLWALF

-489 FTPYLLLRKKDLSPL
+489 FTPYLLLRKKDISPL
-504 DALKRSMEMTKGYRA
+504 DALKRSMEMTKGYRG

-532 LVIGLLLFLIAQI
+532 LVVGLLLFLIAKI
-545 PVIGFIIAG
+545 GGFAVVLAGLIGLVIGIF
-554 IVGVVISVL
+554 

>member
-37 PQAETPAAATTA
+37 PQAETPAAATA

-62 TAQPTAPQAE
+62 
-72 TPAAATTAQP
+72 ATTQP

-122 ATTAQPAAPQA
+122 ATTAQP
-133 ETPAAATTAQPA
+133 TT
-145 APQAETP
+145 
-152 AAAPTAQPTTSQAE
+152 
-166 TPAAAATTQTTAPQ
+166 
-180 AETPAAPTAQPA
+180 
-192 APQAETPAA
+192 PQAETPAA

-206 PTASQVETSAAAPT
+206 PTAPQVETPAAAPTTQPTTSQVETPAAAPT
-220 AQPTTSQVET
+220 AQPTTSQVETPAATTAQPAAPQAET

-249 ATTAQP
+249 APTTQP
-255 TTSQADAPAAAT
+255 TAPQADAPATAS

-454 WRTLWLFLWALF
+454 WRMLWLFLWALF

>member
-28 IASTAQPTT
+28 ITSATQPAA
-37 PQAETPAAATTA
+37 PQAETPAAA
-49 QPTAP
+49 P
-54 QVETPAAA
+54 

-72 TPAAATTAQP
+72 TPAAAPTAQPTAPQAETPVAASTTQP

-91 AATAQPTTS
+91 AASTTQPTAPQADAPAAASTT
-100 QVETP
+100 QPTAPQAETP
-105 AAATAQPTA
+105 AAAPTAQPTA

-122 ATTAQPAAPQA
+122 ATTAQPTAPQA
-133 ETPAAATTAQPA
+133 ETPVAAPTAQPTA
-145 APQAETP
+145 SQVETP
-152 AAAPTAQPTTSQAE
+152 AAAPTAQPTT
-166 TPAAAATTQTTAPQ
+166 
-180 AETPAAPTAQPA
+180 
-192 APQAETPAA
+192 PQAETPAA
-201 ATTAQ
+201 ATTTQ
-206 PTASQVETSAAAPT
+206 PAAPQ
-220 AQPTTSQVET
+220 ADA
-230 PAAAP
+230 PAAVP
-235 TTQPTAPQVETPAA
+235 TTQPTAPQAEASAAAA
-249 ATTAQP
+249 ATTQP
-255 TTSQADAPAAAT
+255 T
-267 TTQPTAPQ
+267 
-275 QAAAPQNGTPVSP
+275 APQNGTPVSP

-338 QQGQKAANNINLSNG
+338 QQGQKSANNMNLSNG

-388 GVILQSLSNVLCAV
+388 GVILQSLSNLLCAA

-489 FTPYLLLRKKDLSPL
+489 FTPYLLLRKKDISPL
-504 DALKRSMEMTKGYRA
+504 DALKRSMEMTKGYRG

-545 PVIGFIIAG
+545 PVIGFIIVG

>member
-28 IASTAQPTT
+28 IATTAQPTTPQAETPAAATTAQPTT

-49 QPTAP
+49 QPTASQAETP
-54 QVETPAAA
+54 AAAATAQPTASQAETPAAA
-62 TAQPTAPQAE
+62 TAQPTASQAETPAAATAQPTASQAE

-91 AATAQPTTS
+91 AAT
-100 QVETP
+100 
-105 AAATAQPTA
+105 TAQPTA

-122 ATTAQPAAPQA
+122 V
-133 ETPAAATTAQPA
+133 
-145 APQAETP
+145 
-152 AAAPTAQPTTSQAE
+152 S
-166 TPAAAATTQTTAPQ
+166 TTQPTAPQ
-180 AETPAAPTAQPA
+180 ADA
-192 APQAETPAA
+192 PAA
-201 ATTAQ
+201 A
-206 PTASQVETSAAAPT
+206 S
-220 AQPTTSQVET
+220 
-230 PAAAP
+230 
-235 TTQPTAPQVETPAA
+235 TTQPTAPQV
-249 ATTAQP
+249 
-255 TTSQADAPAAAT
+255 DAPATAS

-288 QPAATVPPQT
+288 QSSATTQQQA

-338 QQGQKAANNINLSNG
+338 QQGQKAASNVNLSNG

-489 FTPYLLLRKKDLSPL
+489 FTPYLLLRKKDISPL
-504 DALKRSMEMTKGYRA
+504 DALKRSMEMTKGYRG

-532 LVIGLLLFLIAQI
+532 LVVGLLLFLIAKLGTFAVVLAGLI
-545 PVIGFIIAG
+545 GLVIGIF
-554 IVGVVISVL
+554 

-584 ITDIEL
+584 VTDIEL

>member
-28 IASTAQPTT
+28 IAT
-37 PQAETPAAATTA
+37 
-49 QPTAP
+49 
-54 QVETPAAA
+54 

-72 TPAAATTAQP
+72 TPAAATTA
-82 TAPQAETPA
+82 PQAETPA
-91 AATAQPTTS
+91 AAPTT
-100 QVETP
+100 QL
-105 AAATAQPTA
+105 TAS
-114 PQVETPAA
+114 
-122 ATTAQPAAPQA
+122 QA
-133 ETPAAATTAQPA
+133 ETPAASTTQPT

-152 AAAPTAQPTTSQAE
+152 AAAPTAQPT
-166 TPAAAATTQTTAPQ
+166 APQ
-180 AETPAAPTAQPA
+180 AEA
-192 APQAETPAA
+192 
-201 ATTAQ
+201 
-206 PTASQVETSAAAPT
+206 SAAA
-220 AQPTTSQVET
+220 A
-230 PAAAP
+230 
-235 TTQPTAPQVETPAA
+235 TTQPTAPQVETL
-249 ATTAQP
+249 
-255 TTSQADAPAAAT
+255 AAAT

-312 AGQPTGQQP
+312 SGQPTGQQP

-489 FTPYLLLRKKDLSPL
+489 FTPYLLLRKKDISPL
-504 DALKRSMEMTKGYRA
+504 DALKRSMEMTKGYRG

-532 LVIGLLLFLIAQI
+532 LVVGLLLFLIAKLGTFAVVLAGLI
-545 PVIGFIIAG
+545 GLVIGIF
-554 IVGVVISVL
+554 

-584 ITDIEL
+584 VTDIEL

>member
-28 IASTAQPTT
+28 IASTAQPAAPQAETPAAAPTT
-37 PQAETPAAATTA
+37 QPTAPQAEASAAAPTTQPTASQAETPAAAPTTQPTASQAETPAAAPTTQPIASQAETPAAATTAQPTTSQVETPAAASTTQPTAPQAETPAAATTA

-62 TAQPTAPQAE
+62 TTTQPTAPQAE
-72 TPAAATTAQP
+72 
-82 TAPQAETPA
+82 AP
-91 AATAQPTTS
+91 ATAS
-100 QVETP
+100 
-105 AAATAQPTA
+105 
-114 PQVETPAA
+114 
-122 ATTAQPAAPQA
+122 
-133 ETPAAATTAQPA
+133 
-145 APQAETP
+145 
-152 AAAPTAQPTTSQAE
+152 
-166 TPAAAATTQTTAPQ
+166 
-180 AETPAAPTAQPA
+180 
-192 APQAETPAA
+192 
-201 ATTAQ
+201 
-206 PTASQVETSAAAPT
+206 
-220 AQPTTSQVET
+220 
-230 PAAAP
+230 
-235 TTQPTAPQVETPAA
+235 
-249 ATTAQP
+249 
-255 TTSQADAPAAAT
+255 

-454 WRTLWLFLWALF
+454 WRMLWLFLWALF

-489 FTPYLLLRKKDLSPL
+489 FTPYLLLRKKDISPL
-504 DALKRSMEMTKGYRA
+504 DALKRSMEMTKGYRG

-532 LVIGLLLFLIAQI
+532 LVVGLLLFLIGHI
-545 PVIGFIIAG
+545 PGIGIVLAG
-554 IVGVVISVL
+554 IIGVVIGIF

>member
-28 IASTAQPTT
+28 IASTAQPTAS
-37 PQAETPAAATTA
+37 QAETPAAATIA
-49 QPTAP
+49 QPTAS
-54 QVETPAAA
+54 
-62 TAQPTAPQAE
+62 QAE
-72 TPAAATTAQP
+72 TPAAAATTQP

-122 ATTAQPAAPQA
+122 ATTAQPAAPQV

-145 APQAETP
+145 APQV
-152 AAAPTAQPTTSQAE
+152 
-166 TPAAAATTQTTAPQ
+166 
-180 AETPAAPTAQPA
+180 
-192 APQAETPAA
+192 ETPAA
-201 ATTAQ
+201 ATTTQ
-206 PTASQVETSAAAPT
+206 PTAPQAEA
-220 AQPTTSQVET
+220 

-235 TTQPTAPQVETPAA
+235 TTQPTAPQADAPATA
-249 ATTAQP
+249 STTQP
-255 TTSQADAPAAAT
+255 TAPQADAPATAT

-288 QPAATVPPQT
+288 QSSATTQQQA

-338 QQGQKAANNINLSNG
+338 QQGQKAANNINFSNG

-407 MGVSST
+407 MGGSST

-489 FTPYLLLRKKDLSPL
+489 FTPYLLLRKKDISPL
-504 DALKRSMEMTKGYRA
+504 DALKRSMEMTKGYRG

-532 LVIGLLLFLIAQI
+532 LVVGLLLFLIAQI
-545 PVIGFIIAG
+545 PVIGFIIVG

-584 ITDIEL
+584 VTDIEL

>member
-28 IASTAQPTT
+28 IASTAQPAAPQAETPAAAPTTQPTAPQAEASAAAPTTQPTASQAETPAAATAQPTTPQAETPAAATAQSTT

-49 QPTAP
+49 QPT
-54 QVETPAAA
+54 
-62 TAQPTAPQAE
+62 
-72 TPAAATTAQP
+72 
-82 TAPQAETPA
+82 
-91 AATAQPTTS
+91 TS

-105 AAATAQPTA
+105 A
-114 PQVETPAA
+114 V
-122 ATTAQPAAPQA
+122 ATTA
-133 ETPAAATTAQPA
+133 
-145 APQAETP
+145 
-152 AAAPTAQPTTSQAE
+152 
-166 TPAAAATTQTTAPQ
+166 
-180 AETPAAPTAQPA
+180 
-192 APQAETPAA
+192 
-201 ATTAQ
+201 
-206 PTASQVETSAAAPT
+206 
-220 AQPTTSQVET
+220 
-230 PAAAP
+230 
-235 TTQPTAPQVETPAA
+235 
-249 ATTAQP
+249 
-255 TTSQADAPAAAT
+255 
-267 TTQPTAPQ
+267 QPTAPQ

-454 WRTLWLFLWALF
+454 WKTLWLFLWALF

-489 FTPYLLLRKKDLSPL
+489 FTPYLLLRKKDISPL
-504 DALKRSMEMTKGYRA
+504 DALKRSMEMTKGYRG

-532 LVIGLLLFLIAQI
+532 LVVGLLLFLIAKI
-545 PVIGFIIAG
+545 GGFAVVLAGLIGLVIGIF
-554 IVGVVISVL
+554 

-584 ITDIEL
+584 VTDIEL

>member
-28 IASTAQPTT
+28 ITSTT
-37 PQAETPAAATTA
+37 
-49 QPTAP
+49 
-54 QVETPAAA
+54 
-62 TAQPTAPQAE
+62 QPTAPQAE
-72 TPAAATTAQP
+72 TPAAAPTTQP
-82 TAPQAETPA
+82 TAPQVETPTA
-91 AATAQPTTS
+91 ATTAQPTTS

-105 AAATAQPTA
+105 AASTTQPT
-114 PQVETPAA
+114 
-122 ATTAQPAAPQA
+122 APQA
-133 ETPAAATTAQPA
+133 ETPAAASTTQPTSSQVETPA
-145 APQAETP
+145 AASTTQPTAPQAETP
-152 AAAPTAQPTTSQAE
+152 AAAS
-166 TPAAAATTQTTAPQ
+166 
-180 AETPAAPTAQPA
+180 
-192 APQAETPAA
+192 
-201 ATTAQ
+201 
-206 PTASQVETSAAAPT
+206 
-220 AQPTTSQVET
+220 
-230 PAAAP
+230 

-255 TTSQADAPAAAT
+255 TTSQVETPVAATTAQPTTPQAEASAAAT
-267 TTQPTAPQ
+267 TQPT
-275 QAAAPQNGTPVSP
+275 APQNGTPVSP
-288 QPAATVPPQT
+288 QPAATAQSQT

-338 QQGQKAANNINLSNG
+338 QQGQKSANNMNLSNG

-388 GVILQSLSNVLCAV
+388 GVILQSLSNLLCAV

-481 VIKGISYS
+481 VVKGISYS
-489 FTPYLLLRKKDLSPL
+489 FTPYLLLRKKDISPL
-504 DALKRSMEMTKGYRA
+504 DALKRSMEMTKGYRG

-584 ITDIEL
+584 VTDIEL

>member
-28 IASTAQPTT
+28 ITSATQPVA
-37 PQAETPAAATTA
+37 PQAEAPAAASTT
-49 QPTAP
+49 
-54 QVETPAAA
+54 
-62 TAQPTAPQAE
+62 QPTAPQAE
-72 TPAAATTAQP
+72 TPAAASTTQPTAPQAEAPAAASTTQPTASQAETPVAATTQP

-91 AATAQPTTS
+91 AASTT
-100 QVETP
+100 
-105 AAATAQPTA
+105 QPTA
-114 PQVETPAA
+114 PQ
-122 ATTAQPAAPQA
+122 A
-133 ETPAAATTAQPA
+133 EA
-145 APQAETP
+145 P
-152 AAAPTAQPTTSQAE
+152 AAAPTAQPT
-166 TPAAAATTQTTAPQ
+166 APQ
-180 AETPAAPTAQPA
+180 AEAPAAAPTP
-192 APQAETPAA
+192 
-201 ATTAQ
+201 Q
-206 PTASQVETSAAAPT
+206 PTASQAEAPAAAPT
-220 AQPTTSQVET
+220 AQPTAPQAEAPAAVPTTQPTAPQAEAPAAASTTQPTAPQAET

-235 TTQPTAPQVETPAA
+235 TTQPTAPQ
-249 ATTAQP
+249 
-255 TTSQADAPAAAT
+255 
-267 TTQPTAPQ
+267 
-275 QAAAPQNGTPVSP
+275 NGTPVSP
-288 QPAATVPPQT
+288 QPAATAQSQT
-298 AWQNPQQQAQPTPN
+298 AWQNLQQQAQPTQN

-338 QQGQKAANNINLSNG
+338 QQGQKSANNMNLSNG

-407 MGVSST
+407 MGVSNT

-489 FTPYLLLRKKDLSPL
+489 FTPYLLLRMKDISPL
-504 DALKRSMEMTKGYRA
+504 DALKRSMEMTKGYRG

-532 LVIGLLLFLIAQI
+532 LVIGLLLFLIAKI
-545 PVIGFIIAG
+545 PVIGFIIVG

-584 ITDIEL
+584 VTDIEL

>member
-28 IASTAQPTT
+28 IASTAQPTAS
-37 PQAETPAAATTA
+37 QAETPAAATIA
-49 QPTAP
+49 QPTAS
-54 QVETPAAA
+54 
-62 TAQPTAPQAE
+62 QAE
-72 TPAAATTAQP
+72 TPAAATIAQPTASQAETPAAAATTQP

-122 ATTAQPAAPQA
+122 ATTTQP
-133 ETPAAATTAQPA
+133 
-145 APQAETP
+145 
-152 AAAPTAQPTTSQAE
+152 
-166 TPAAAATTQTTAPQ
+166 TAPQ
-180 AETPAAPTAQPA
+180 AEA
-192 APQAETPAA
+192 
-201 ATTAQ
+201 
-206 PTASQVETSAAAPT
+206 
-220 AQPTTSQVET
+220 

-235 TTQPTAPQVETPAA
+235 TTQPTAPQADAPATA
-249 ATTAQP
+249 STTQP
-255 TTSQADAPAAAT
+255 TAPQADAPATAT

-288 QPAATVPPQT
+288 QSSATTQQQA

-338 QQGQKAANNINLSNG
+338 QQGQKAANNINFSNG

-489 FTPYLLLRKKDLSPL
+489 FTPYLLLRKKDISPL
-504 DALKRSMEMTKGYRA
+504 DALKRSMEMTKGYRG

-532 LVIGLLLFLIAQI
+532 LVVGLLLFLIAQI
-545 PVIGFIIAG
+545 PVIGFIIVG

-584 ITDIEL
+584 VTDIEL

>member
-49 QPTAP
+49 QPT
-54 QVETPAAA
+54 
-62 TAQPTAPQAE
+62 
-72 TPAAATTAQP
+72 
-82 TAPQAETPA
+82 
-91 AATAQPTTS
+91 
-100 QVETP
+100 
-105 AAATAQPTA
+105 
-114 PQVETPAA
+114 
-122 ATTAQPAAPQA
+122 
-133 ETPAAATTAQPA
+133 
-145 APQAETP
+145 
-152 AAAPTAQPTTSQAE
+152 
-166 TPAAAATTQTTAPQ
+166 
-180 AETPAAPTAQPA
+180 
-192 APQAETPAA
+192 
-201 ATTAQ
+201 
-206 PTASQVETSAAAPT
+206 
-220 AQPTTSQVET
+220 TSQVET

-255 TTSQADAPAAAT
+255 TTPQAETPAAATAQPTAPQVETPAAAPTAQPTAPQAETPAAATTAQPTAPQAEASAAAATTQPTAPQVETPAAATTTQPTAPQAEAPAAATTTQPTAPQAEAPAAATTTQPTAPQADAPAAAPT
-267 TTQPTAPQ
+267 TQPTAPQAETPAAASITQPTAPQ

-288 QPAATVPPQT
+288 QPAATAQSQT

-454 WRTLWLFLWALF
+454 WSTLWLFLWALF

-489 FTPYLLLRKKDLSPL
+489 FTPYLLLRKKDISPL
-504 DALKRSMEMTKGYRA
+504 DALKRSMEMTKGYRG

-532 LVIGLLLFLIAQI
+532 LVVGLLLFLIAKI
-545 PVIGFIIAG
+545 GGFAVVLAGLIGLVIGIF
-554 IVGVVISVL
+554 

-584 ITDIEL
+584 VTDIEL